1 MKKLKYVY
9 KIAGLAIAVLLGYML
24 LQALMEIPFGTN
36 RMFVAKRFIFKEPYE
51 VGAANTVTAIVVNYR
66 GFDTLGE
73 VTVLFIA
80 ATGVALLLHRERGI
94 RLAPTETTLV
104 VKTGARVLLPAVLLV
119 GLYIFVHGHLT
130 PGGGFPGGVIVASA
144 LILMYFAYEE
154 YVAPRSMLHLLEGIA
169 GLVFVIVG
177 ILGIIVYGR
186 FLQNV
191 FPLGDFGRLFSAGFI
206 PIVYVAIGAKVGSEL
221 AGIIHDMIRRGGE
234 SE

>member
-1 MKKLKYVY
+1 MRKTLLIL
-9 KIAGLAIAVLLGYML
+9 KIAGLIAALIVGYIL
-24 LQALMEIPFGTN
+24 FQALIEIPFGTN
-36 RMFVAKRFIFKEPYE
+36 RMYVATRFIFDEPKE

-80 ATGVALLLHRERGI
+80 ATGVALLLYRERKM

-104 VKTGARVLLPAVLLV
+104 VKTGAEKLLPVVLLV

-130 PGGGFPGGVIVASA
+130 PGGGFPGGVIAASA

-154 YVAPRSMLHLLEGIA
+154 YVAPRGLLHFLEGVA

-221 AGIIHDMIRRGGE
+221 AGIIHDMIKRGGE
-234 SE
+234 E